1 MNDYVKIPKIM
12 HFVWLGKQQIPE
24 NLTKC
29 MKTCCEHHPEW
40 KKMVWTDKNMPAPFF
55 FTDEYNIDRNPARR
69 SDLIRLQVLYNY
81 GGVYL
86 DTDIECI
93 KPIDKLMEGHNFV
106 MGTECGEPW
115 KKDCNRTH
123 INNAVIASTK
133 RSILVEKLINQVKE
147 NYKKIDISSQDKPL
161 DYVAHLSGPVLFNN
175 MINEIKNNKG
185 TKIYSAEYFY
195 PLHYSNRMDIRKWQI
210 PSNKTELDE
219 KTHLIHHFASSWYSI
234 K

>member
-1 MNDYVKIPKIM
+1 M
-12 HFVWLGKQQIPE
+12 H
-24 NLTKC
+24 NL
-29 MKTCCEHHPEW
+29 W
-40 KKMVWTDKNMPAPFF
+40 
-55 FTDEYNIDRNPARR
+55 
-69 SDLIRLQVLYNY
+69 
-81 GGVYL
+81 YL
-86 DTDIECI
+86 
-93 KPIDKLMEGHNFV
+93 
-106 MGTECGEPW
+106 
-115 KKDCNRTH
+115 H